1 MFSKGGTNCPHV
13 ELIYLKLKESGWVA
27 IFWEIILKKNLR
39 RMMQFNDVFPDYKKV
54 SSLWRQLSWTHFKTL
69 IYIKDDLRQDFYTH
83 MCRVEKWSVRV
94 LRKKVDSM
102 MFERNAISRA
112 SISKLIDIDKIVF
125 MLIND
130 LFAVF
135 YKAVMI
141 VLDNQPFND

>member
-1 MFSKGGTNCPHV
+1 MTF
-13 ELIYLKLKESGWVA
+13 
-27 IFWEIILKKNLR
+27 FRII
-39 RMMQFNDVFPDYKKV
+39 KKV

-69 IYIKDDLRQDFYTH
+69 IYIKDDLRRDFYTH

-102 MFERNAISRA
+102 MFERTAISRT
-112 SISKLIDIDKIVF
+112 STSKLIYIDKIVF
-125 MLIND
+125 VLIDD